1 MPADSPPPAHVQ
13 VVLLHGLCRTP
24 RSMRPMQRFLEAAGY
39 RVVNAGYPS
48 RSADIGMLGEKVVG
62 GALERCRS
70 MGAVEVHFVC
80 HSLGGILVREYAA
93 RHPDAPIGN
102 VVMLGPPN
110 AGSEVVDRLGRWKLF
125 TWIHGPAGGQLGTRE
140 ASVPK
145 KLGAPAFRAGI
156 IAGSRSINWINSLM
170 IPGPDDGKVSVTST
184 RLEGMADHL
193 VIATAHPFLMINR
206 EAMRQT
212 VVFLK
217 RGSFN
222 HSGDG

>member
-1 MPADSPPPAHVQ
+1 MPADAPPPANVQ

-39 RVVNAGYPS
+39 RVMNVGYPS
-48 RSADIGMLGEKVVG
+48 RSADIGTLGEQVVG
-62 GALERCRS
+62 GTLEHCLAT
-70 MGAVEVHFVC
+70 GATEVHFVC

-93 RHPDAPIGN
+93 KHPDAPIGH

-110 AGSEVVDRLGRWKLF
+110 AGSEVVDRLGHLRLF
-125 TWIHGPAGGQLGTRE
+125 TWVNGPAGGQLGTGE
-140 ASVPK
+140 ASAPK
-145 KLGAPAFRAGI
+145 QLGPPSFPTGV

-170 IPGPDDGKVSVTST
+170 IPGPDDGKVSVAST

-193 VIATAHPFLMINR
+193 VIATSHPFLMTNR

-212 VVFLK
+212 AVFLK
-217 RGSFN
+217 CGRFD
-222 HSGDG
+222 H